1 MMAGSGKALL
11 DWPLAQQG
19 AGVLPFLIGIWVAAP
34 ARYVLWAAAVVV
46 DLVFAILTS
55 GNREAVLRGLEHDR
69 RARERR
75 REAAVRRRGRRP
87 ARRMPPVPA
96 FQITRVNRPHLGE
109 RLGLFT
115 IIVLGEAVT
124 QIVTATTRI
133 DWAWAVAAST
143 AAGFLA
149 VIGLWWLTFQYGFTG
164 SPQEQVTRLRAGVA
178 LPVHLASTAG
188 IVGLSVGLGAAVT
201 DAGDGVPGALRWVGC
216 AALALYVAA
225 SAVGGAL
232 SGAPAVWL
240 AAWALP
246 ALVLP
251 IVAAALWGERWP
263 GWLLAVVLAAVIGWM
278 TCYGPVRRWWA
289 RYRGRNGVLVDQSEG
304 P

>member
-1 MMAGSGKALL
+1 M
-11 DWPLAQQG
+11 
-19 AGVLPFLIGIWVAAP
+19 
-34 ARYVLWAAAVVV
+34 
-46 DLVFAILTS
+46 
-55 GNREAVLRGLEHDR
+55 
-69 RARERR
+69 
-75 REAAVRRRGRRP
+75 
-87 ARRMPPVPA
+87 
-96 FQITRVNRPHLGE
+96 
-109 RLGLFT
+109 
-115 IIVLGEAVT
+115 
-124 QIVTATTRI
+124 
-133 DWAWAVAAST
+133 
-143 AAGFLA
+143 
-149 VIGLWWLTFQYGFTG
+149 
-164 SPQEQVTRLRAGVA
+164 
-178 LPVHLASTAG
+178 
-188 IVGLSVGLGAAVT
+188 
-201 DAGDGVPGALRWVGC
+201 PGALRWVGC

-251 IVAAALWGERWP
+251 LVAAALWGERWP